1 MEENKSLL
9 SPANRNRFITQGYGS
24 CSDKELNDY
33 KYGIRFAYYLCGALV
48 LVGLLLANLEILT
61 AAMIIAFFGMLP
73 PYHPFDYLYNYVIRH
88 LINKPKMPHRTNQG
102 RFACGIATVWLGGT
116 IYLFYSGLNVLGYIA
131 GGILLSIAT
140 LVSTTDICIPSMI
153 YNMLFKREQKNKLDE
168 K

>member
-1 MEENKSLL
+1 MDEKNSIL
-9 SPANRNRFITQGYGS
+9 SPTTKRRLIVQGYN
-24 CSDKELNDY
+24 CYSDKELNDY

-48 LVGLLLANLEILT
+48 LVGLLLTNMEILA

-116 IYLFYSGLNVLGYIA
+116 IYLFYSGLSIFGYIA

-140 LVSTTDICIPSMI
+140 LVSTSDICIPSMI
-153 YNMLFKREQKNKLDE
+153 YNVFFKGE
-168 K
+168 KK